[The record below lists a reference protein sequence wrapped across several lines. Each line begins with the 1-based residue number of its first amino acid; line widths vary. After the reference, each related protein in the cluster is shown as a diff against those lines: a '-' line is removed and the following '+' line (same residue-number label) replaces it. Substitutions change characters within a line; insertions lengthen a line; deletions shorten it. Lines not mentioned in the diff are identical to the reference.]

1 MGCMFRFTLCC
12 IANCGNEL
20 GNYYID
26 RTFRSFRMADMG
38 IKKTLSPLQIRQ
50 KASHQPQQRH
60 KGTYIINSLYTIFI
74 SHASQYSRSNT
85 GNSKSET
92 KEQPGNQPPAYW
104 VAIPGR
110 TAIWQEKRKKAS
122 DRHRSSALLSMQ
134 ASNVRHHHTKWSRS
148 KNGSQMTYLRPTLS
162 PTGTS
167 HQCSD
172 GSGYQEDKQEKL

>member
-26 RTFRSFRMADMG
+26 RTFRSFRMADNG
-38 IKKTLSPLQIRQ
+38 NKKTLSPLQIRQ

-92 KEQPGNQPPAYW
+92 KEQPGNQGSNSWAYSNM
-104 VAIPGR
+104 AG
-110 TAIWQEKRKKAS
+110 KAEES
-122 DRHRSSALLSMQ
+122 I
-134 ASNVRHHHTKWSRS
+134 
-148 KNGSQMTYLRPTLS
+148 RPTQKLSTTVHAS
-162 PTGTS
+162 PT
-167 HQCSD
+167 
-172 GSGYQEDKQEKL
+172 